1 VKFWGGILGTFI
13 VGLGAAVSVQAA
25 PRQRACAEIS
35 GLRAGGICAGR
46 ARASD
51 GLFVHCIAPVM
62 RGTPQPRRASKPLPQ
77 INLQLVADCKAQNP
91 RPAYWAAIASGSATW
106 GGEPVPED
114 CDPASR
120 ARAADP

>member
-1 VKFWGGILGTFI
+1 
-13 VGLGAAVSVQAA
+13 VQG
-25 PRQRACAEIS
+25 S
-35 GLRAGGICAGR
+35 

-51 GLFVHCIAPVM
+51 GLFVDCIAPVM

-91 RPAYWAAIASGSATW
+91 RPAYCAAIASGSATW

-114 CDPASR
+114 CDPASGAGATQRTAIASSRAASAGEPTPATRDPANR